1 MPLKSTQTNKYET
14 ACFIQETPT
23 SSELSPNGYKVTQ
36 SAFGTP
42 IVDFDATL
50 QTFNCYNRMGR
61 RYDAQNLSSCI
72 ANDERIQTLVKQ
84 NKWESELN
92 HPNPNIKGQQL
103 TDIRM
108 TIPDPLNVCCFISKP
123 RLEGDR
129 YKGHIRSQ
137 ATNKAGQYLTSLVV
151 DQGGVPSYSVR
162 LLGTMIP
169 NAPMNQPNMRVNKVI
184 TFDCV
189 SFPSHHDANAD
200 ITPRVMTE
208 SYSMNL
214 DGDEDGFGRV
224 IFLQELAK
232 YCVDQSENLQVVM
245 ESFEISRDELMGIHN
260 ESLVINHND
269 GSRIRIPLKGE
280 VRREALDILNGK
292 GWR

>member
-36 SAFGTP
+36 SSFGTP
-42 IVDFDATL
+42 IVDFDATY

-61 RYDAQNLSSCI
+61 RYDGQNLDSVI
-72 ANDERIQTLVKQ
+72 KNDERIQTLLRQ

-92 HPNPNIKGQQL
+92 HPNADIKGQQL
-103 TDIRM
+103 SDIRM
-108 TIPDPLNVCCFISKP
+108 TIPDPLNVCGFISKP

-129 YKGHIRSQ
+129 YRGHFRTQ
-137 ATNKAGQYLTSLVV
+137 ATNKAGQYLTSLIV
-151 DQGGVPSYSVR
+151 DQGGVPSFSVR
-162 LLGTMIP
+162 LLGNMIP
-169 NAPMNQPNMRVNKVI
+169 NARPNQPNIRVTKVI

-208 SYSMNL
+208 GYQMNL
-214 DGDEDGFGRV
+214 DGDENGYGKV

-232 YCVDQSENLQVVM
+232 YCVEQSENLQVVM
-245 ESFEISRDELMGIHN
+245 ESFEISLDEVMGIHN
-260 ESLVINHND
+260 GSIVIEQAD
-269 GSRIRIPLKGE
+269 MSRIRIPLVGDT
-280 VRREALDILNGK
+280 RREAINILRGLK
-292 GWR
+292 